1 MPMESELSKVS
12 IIIPTLNRASSLA
25 RTLGFISKSSIL
37 PDEVII
43 VAQSPIDTAEKI
55 KELCDSQ
62 TLKIKYIHVTEPSS
76 SKSRNIGLELC
87 KNDIAIFMDDDVD
100 IGIDTI
106 RNILILFRDNS
117 ISMVGGIDS
126 GSPLKKLS
134 LPSLIFFRSSFFKR
148 YKGHVSMAGY
158 GVFPQNP
165 QGETPTEWAMGFFFA
180 IRKSLAQ
187 KWGLKFDENLKYY
200 AYAEDLDFTYRYF
213 LKSREENLKCIMSTA
228 ATVLHNVSR
237 EYRLPSRQRTFIEIC
252 HRRYLMARHGNTIL
266 RQLIMLW
273 SDIGAAL
280 MRAKRGEPTSDVFK
294 AIAFAIKYRR
304 DIKKGVFH
312 YDKFM

>member
-1 MPMESELSKVS
+1 MEGQSSKVS
-12 IIIPTLNRASSLA
+12 IIIPTLNRVSSLA

-43 VAQSPIDTAEKI
+43 VDQSPRDTAEKT
-55 KELCDSQ
+55 KKLCDSQ
-62 TLKIKYIHVTEPSS
+62 TLKIKYIHINEPSLTGA
-76 SKSRNIGLELC
+76 RNAGIELC
-87 KNDIAIFMDDDVD
+87 KNDIAIFMDDDVN
-100 IGIDTI
+100 IGTDTI
-106 RNILILFRDNS
+106 KNILVLFKDNS
-117 ISMVGGIDS
+117 ISMVAGIDS
-126 GSPLKKLS
+126 GSPMKRLS

-148 YKGHVSMAGY
+148 YKGHVAMAGY

-165 QGETPTEWAMGFFFA
+165 QAETPTEWSMGFFFA

-200 AYAEDLDFTYRYF
+200 AYAEDMDFTYRYF
-213 LKSREENLKCIMSTA
+213 LKSKEENLKCIMSTA
-228 ATVLHNVSR
+228 ATVLHNVSK
-237 EYRLPSRQRTFIEIC
+237 EYRLPSRQRTFMEIC
-252 HRRYLMARHGNTIL
+252 HRRYVMSKHGNSIL
-266 RQLIMLW
+266 RKLIMLW
-273 SDIGAAL
+273 SDIGTAIL
-280 MRAKRGEPTSDVFK
+280 RIKRGEPASDVFK

>member
-43 VAQSPIDTAEKI
+43 IDQSPIDTAEKI

-126 GSPLKKLS
+126 GSPPKKLS
-134 LPSLIFFRSSFFKR
+134 LPSLIFFRSSFFRR

-165 QGETPTEWAMGFFFA
+165 QGETPTEWAMGFFFS

>member
-43 VAQSPIDTAEKI
+43 IDQSPIDTAEKI
-55 KELCDSQ
+55 KELCNSQ

-126 GSPLKKLS
+126 GSPPKKLS

-252 HRRYLMARHGNTIL
+252 HRRYLMARHGNTVL

>member
-43 VAQSPIDTAEKI
+43 IDQSPIDTAEKI

-126 GSPLKKLS
+126 GSPPKKLS

-165 QGETPTEWAMGFFFA
+165 QGETPTEWAMGFFFS

-252 HRRYLMARHGNTIL
+252 HRRYLMARHGNTVL

>member
-1 MPMESELSKVS
+1 MPTENELSKVS

-43 VAQSPIDTAEKI
+43 IDQSPIDTAEKI

-62 TLKIKYIHVTEPSS
+62 TLKIKYIHINEQSLT
-76 SKSRNIGLELC
+76 KARNVGLESC
-87 KNDIAIFMDDDVD
+87 ENDIVIFMDDDID

-106 RNILILFRDNS
+106 KNIKLLFKDNS
-117 ISMVGGIDS
+117 ISLVGGIDS
-126 GSPLKKLS
+126 GSPPKKLS

-165 QGETPTEWAMGFFFA
+165 QEKTSTEWAMGFFFA

-237 EYRLPSRQRTFIEIC
+237 EYRLQSRQRTFMEIC
-252 HRRYLMARHGNTIL
+252 HRRYIMARHGNTVL
-266 RQLIMLW
+266 RQIIMLW

-280 MRAKRGEPTSDVFK
+280 MRTKRGEPVSDIFK

>member
-43 VAQSPIDTAEKI
+43 IDQSPIDTAEKI

-126 GSPLKKLS
+126 GSPPKKLS

-165 QGETPTEWAMGFFFA
+165 HGKTPTEWAMGFFFA

>member
-43 VAQSPIDTAEKI
+43 IDQSPIDTAEKI

-126 GSPLKKLS
+126 GSPPKKLS

-294 AIAFAIKYRR
+294 AIAFAIKYRH
-304 DIKKGVFH
+304 DIKKGIFH

>member
-1 MPMESELSKVS
+1 MESELSKVS

-43 VAQSPIDTAEKI
+43 VDQSPIDTAEKI

-62 TLKIKYIHVTEPSS
+62 TLKIKYIHVSEPSS

-126 GSPLKKLS
+126 GSPPKKLS

>member
-1 MPMESELSKVS
+1 MPTENELSKVS

-43 VAQSPIDTAEKI
+43 IDQSPRDTAEKI

-126 GSPLKKLS
+126 GSPPKKLS

-165 QGETPTEWAMGFFFA
+165 QGKTSTEWAMGFFFA

-304 DIKKGVFH
+304 DIKKGIFH

>member
-1 MPMESELSKVS
+1 MESELSKVS

-43 VAQSPIDTAEKI
+43 IDQSPIDTAEKI

-126 GSPLKKLS
+126 GSPPKKLS

-165 QGETPTEWAMGFFFA
+165 QGETPTEWAMGFFFS

-312 YDKFM
+312 YNKFM

>member
-43 VAQSPIDTAEKI
+43 IDQSPIDTAEKI

-62 TLKIKYIHVTEPSS
+62 TLKIKYIHVSEPSS

-126 GSPLKKLS
+126 GSPPKKLS

-165 QGETPTEWAMGFFFA
+165 QGETPTEWAMGFFFS

-304 DIKKGVFH
+304 DIKKGIFH

>member
-1 MPMESELSKVS
+1 MEGQSSKVS
-12 IIIPTLNRASSLA
+12 IIIPTLNRVSSLA

-43 VAQSPIDTAEKI
+43 VDQSPRDTAEKT
-55 KELCDSQ
+55 KKLCDSQ
-62 TLKIKYIHVTEPSS
+62 TLKIKYIHINEPSLTGA
-76 SKSRNIGLELC
+76 RNAGIELC

-100 IGIDTI
+100 IGTDTI
-106 RNILILFRDNS
+106 KNILVLFKDNS
-117 ISMVGGIDS
+117 ISMVAGIDS
-126 GSPLKKLS
+126 GSPMKRLS

-148 YKGHVSMAGY
+148 YKGHVAMAGY

-165 QGETPTEWAMGFFFA
+165 QAETPTEWAMGFFFA

-200 AYAEDLDFTYRYF
+200 AYAEDMDFTYRYF
-213 LKSREENLKCIMSTA
+213 LKSKEENLKCIMSTA
-228 ATVLHNVSR
+228 ATVLHNVSK
-237 EYRLPSRQRTFIEIC
+237 EYRLPSRQRTFMEIC
-252 HRRYLMARHGNTIL
+252 HRRYVMSKHGNSIL
-266 RQLIMLW
+266 RKLIMLW
-273 SDIGAAL
+273 SDIGTAIL
-280 MRAKRGEPTSDVFK
+280 RIKRGEPASDVFK

>member
-43 VAQSPIDTAEKI
+43 VDQSPRDTAEKT
-55 KELCDSQ
+55 KKLCDSQ
-62 TLKIKYIHVTEPSS
+62 TLKIKYIHINEPSLTGA
-76 SKSRNIGLELC
+76 RNAGIELC
-87 KNDIAIFMDDDVD
+87 KNDIAIFMDDDVN
-100 IGIDTI
+100 IGTDTI
-106 RNILILFRDNS
+106 KNILVLFKDNS
-117 ISMVGGIDS
+117 VSMVAGIDS
-126 GSPLKKLS
+126 GSPMKRLS

-148 YKGHVSMAGY
+148 YKGHVAMAGY

-165 QGETPTEWAMGFFFA
+165 QAETPTEWAMGFFFA
-180 IRKSLAQ
+180 IRKNLAQ

-200 AYAEDLDFTYRYF
+200 AYAEDMDFTYRYF
-213 LKSREENLKCIMSTA
+213 LKSKEENLKCIMSTA
-228 ATVLHNVSR
+228 ATVLHNVSK
-237 EYRLPSRQRTFIEIC
+237 EYRLPSRQRTFMEIC
-252 HRRYLMARHGNTIL
+252 HRRYVMSKHGNSIL
-266 RQLIMLW
+266 RKLIMLW
-273 SDIGAAL
+273 SDIGTAIL
-280 MRAKRGEPTSDVFK
+280 RIKRGEPASDVFK

>member
-1 MPMESELSKVS
+1 MESELSKVS

-43 VAQSPIDTAEKI
+43 IDQSPIDTAEKI

-126 GSPLKKLS
+126 GSPPKKLS

>member
-43 VAQSPIDTAEKI
+43 VDQSPIDTAEKI

-62 TLKIKYIHVTEPSS
+62 TLKIKYIHVSEPSS

-126 GSPLKKLS
+126 GSPPKKLS

-165 QGETPTEWAMGFFFA
+165 QGETPTEWAMGFFFS

>member
-43 VAQSPIDTAEKI
+43 IDQSPIDTAEKI

-126 GSPLKKLS
+126 GSPPKKLS

-252 HRRYLMARHGNTIL
+252 HRRYLMARHGNTVL

>member
-43 VAQSPIDTAEKI
+43 IDQSPIDTAEKI

-62 TLKIKYIHVTEPSS
+62 KLKTKYIHISEQSLT
-76 SKSRNIGLELC
+76 KARNVGLESC
-87 KNDIAIFMDDDVD
+87 ENDIVIFMDDDID

-106 RNILILFRDNS
+106 KNIKLLFKDNS
-117 ISMVGGIDS
+117 ISLVGGIDS
-126 GSPLKKLS
+126 GSSPKELS

-165 QGETPTEWAMGFFFA
+165 QGETPTEWAMGFFFS

-228 ATVLHNVSR
+228 ATVLHNVSK
-237 EYRLPSRQRTFIEIC
+237 EYRLPSRQRTFMEIC
-252 HRRYLMARHGNTIL
+252 HRRYVMSKHGNSIL
-266 RQLIMLW
+266 RKLIMLW
-273 SDIGAAL
+273 SDIGTAIL
-280 MRAKRGEPTSDVFK
+280 RIKRGEPVSDIFK

>member
-43 VAQSPIDTAEKI
+43 IDQSPIDTAEKI

-106 RNILILFRDNS
+106 RNILILFRNNS

-126 GSPLKKLS
+126 GSPPKKLS

-165 QGETPTEWAMGFFFA
+165 QGETPTEWAMGFFFS

>member
-43 VAQSPIDTAEKI
+43 VDQSPIDTAEKI

-62 TLKIKYIHVTEPSS
+62 TLKIKYIHVSEPSS

-126 GSPLKKLS
+126 GSPPKKLS

-165 QGETPTEWAMGFFFA
+165 QGETPTEWAMGFFFS
-180 IRKSLAQ
+180 IRKSLVQ

-304 DIKKGVFH
+304 DIKKGIFH

>member
-1 MPMESELSKVS
+1 MEGQSSKVS
-12 IIIPTLNRASSLA
+12 IIIPTLNRVSSLA
-25 RTLGFISKSSIL
+25 RTLGFISKSSIP
-37 PDEVII
+37 PDEIII
-43 VAQSPIDTAEKI
+43 VDQSPRDTAEKI

-62 TLKIKYIHVTEPSS
+62 TLKIKYIHVSEPSS

-126 GSPLKKLS
+126 GSPPKKLS

-252 HRRYLMARHGNTIL
+252 HRRYLMARHGNTVL

-273 SDIGAAL
+273 SDIGTAIL
-280 MRAKRGEPTSDVFK
+280 RIKRGEPASDVFK

>member
-1 MPMESELSKVS
+1 MEGQSSKVS
-12 IIIPTLNRASSLA
+12 IIIPTLNRVSSLA

-43 VAQSPIDTAEKI
+43 VDQSPIDTAEKI

-62 TLKIKYIHVTEPSS
+62 TLKIKYIHINEPSLTGA
-76 SKSRNIGLELC
+76 RNAGIELC
-87 KNDIAIFMDDDVD
+87 KNDIAIFMDDDVN
-100 IGIDTI
+100 IGTDTI
-106 RNILILFRDNS
+106 KNILVLFKDNS
-117 ISMVGGIDS
+117 VSMVAGIDS
-126 GSPLKKLS
+126 GSPMKRLS

-148 YKGHVSMAGY
+148 YKGHVAMAGY

-165 QGETPTEWAMGFFFA
+165 QAETPTEWAMGFFFA

-200 AYAEDLDFTYRYF
+200 AYAEDMDFTYRYF
-213 LKSREENLKCIMSTA
+213 LKSKEENLKCIMSTA
-228 ATVLHNVSR
+228 ATVLHNVSK
-237 EYRLPSRQRTFIEIC
+237 EYRLPSRQRTFMEIC
-252 HRRYLMARHGNTIL
+252 HRRYVMSKHGNSIL
-266 RQLIMLW
+266 RKLIMLW
-273 SDIGAAL
+273 SDIGTAIL
-280 MRAKRGEPTSDVFK
+280 RIKRGEPASDVFK

>member
-1 MPMESELSKVS
+1 MEGQSSKVS
-12 IIIPTLNRASSLA
+12 IIIPTLNRVSSLA

-43 VAQSPIDTAEKI
+43 VDQSPIDTAEKI

-62 TLKIKYIHVTEPSS
+62 TLKIKYIHINEPSLTGA
-76 SKSRNIGLELC
+76 RNAGIELC
-87 KNDIAIFMDDDVD
+87 KNDIAIFMDDDVN
-100 IGIDTI
+100 IGTDTI
-106 RNILILFRDNS
+106 KNILVLFKDNS
-117 ISMVGGIDS
+117 ISMVAGIDS
-126 GSPLKKLS
+126 GSPMKRLS

-148 YKGHVSMAGY
+148 YKGHVAMAGY

-165 QGETPTEWAMGFFFA
+165 QAETPTEWAMGFFFA

-200 AYAEDLDFTYRYF
+200 AYAEDMDFTYRYF
-213 LKSREENLKCIMSTA
+213 LKSKEENLKCIMSTA
-228 ATVLHNVSR
+228 ATVLHNVSK
-237 EYRLPSRQRTFIEIC
+237 EYRLPSRQRTFMEIC
-252 HRRYLMARHGNTIL
+252 HRRYVMSKHGNSIL
-266 RQLIMLW
+266 RKLIMLW
-273 SDIGAAL
+273 SDIGTAIL
-280 MRAKRGEPTSDVFK
+280 RIKRGEPASDVFK